1 MMTLCGNKRKQ
12 CYSCMSADSKLHGQL
27 DFLAIQPKHD
37 MWLDMD
43 CTYANL
49 PMLRTVTAYSCMSAD
64 SKLHGLLDFLPI
76 LLKHDMWLEQG
87 KASMIETWTGA
98 GFPDY
103 TSEA

>member
-1 MMTLCGNKRKQ
+1 
-12 CYSCMSADSKLHGQL
+12 
-27 DFLAIQPKHD
+27 
-37 MWLDMD
+37 
-43 CTYANL
+43 
-49 PMLRTVTAYSCMSAD
+49 MSAD

-87 KASMIETWTGA
+87 KASMIETWTWA